1 MMKEKST
8 CNTSQCF
15 YGRFLIETSFTD
27 NKHAISLYKPT
38 PQISVT
44 HSSPDT
50 SPRISQQH
58 THTHTHSHTRRQA
71 RTLSDVVQR

>member
-1 MMKEKST
+1 M
-8 CNTSQCF
+8 
-15 YGRFLIETSFTD
+15 GVFLIETSFTD

-50 SPRISQQH
+50 LSRINQQH
-58 THTHTHSHTRRQA
+58 TNKHTLAH
-71 RTLSDVVQR
+71 TLSDVVQR